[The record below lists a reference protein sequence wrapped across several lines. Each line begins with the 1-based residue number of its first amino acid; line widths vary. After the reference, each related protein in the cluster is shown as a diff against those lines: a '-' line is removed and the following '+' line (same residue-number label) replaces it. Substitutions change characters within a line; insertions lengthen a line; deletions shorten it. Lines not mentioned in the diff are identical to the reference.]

1 MEPFCSMHLGL
12 MCQGSNMGGLWAQ
25 PPYKPVKL
33 ESTKEEKKKK
43 EENKMAEEQVDVE
56 YIFLHG
62 YIRNTPS
69 GTEVHAGH
77 QLRVDRS
84 T

>member
-56 YIFLHG
+56 
-62 YIRNTPS
+62 
-69 GTEVHAGH
+69 
-77 QLRVDRS
+77 
-84 T
+84 

>member
-43 EENKMAEEQVDVE
+43 RGE
-56 YIFLHG
+56 
-62 YIRNTPS
+62 
-69 GTEVHAGH
+69 
-77 QLRVDRS
+77 
-84 T
+84 